1 MAQELININ
10 VIVADR
16 PYRLKIKPQEEETVR
31 QAAKSIND
39 KLKEFSQQYGAKDK
53 QDYLAMVTIMFAVE
67 ALNARKKPVVEDP
80 KVGEKLSAL
89 NTLLDNVLAQQ

>member
-1 MAQELININ
+1 MSQELININ

-39 KLKEFSQQYGAKDK
+39 KLKEFSSQYGAKDK
-53 QDYLAMVTIMFAVE
+53 QDYLAMVTILFAVE
-67 ALNARKKPVVEDP
+67 ALNARKKHVVEDP
-80 KVGEKLSAL
+80 AVTEKLAAL
-89 NTLLDNVLAQQ
+89 NTLLDNVLANE

>member
-1 MAQELININ
+1 MSQELININ

-39 KLKEFSQQYGAKDK
+39 KLKEFSAQYGAKDK
-53 QDYLAMVTIMFAVE
+53 QDYLAMVTILFAVE
-67 ALNARKKPVVEDP
+67 ALNARKKHVVEDP
-80 KVGEKLSAL
+80 AVTEKLAAL
-89 NTLLDNVLAQQ
+89 NTLLDNVLANQ